1 MKNNETEHI
10 HNSAQ
15 NPNVIK
21 NQAEHIQN
29 SLQDTKVT
37 NSQLHIYQIVRET
50 PT

>member
-10 HNSAQ
+10 QNSAQ

-37 NSQLHIYQIVRET
+37 NSQLHIYKIVHET